1 MVVMIKKYTIEEFKA
16 YGKSGSIAQEAL
28 SSIRTVLSLG
38 VHKKISKT
46 YGENLKLA
54 EKMAVKKGL
63 LSGLFGGLSSGFF
76 NVIFAV
82 GVFYGKNLFEF
93 VISSLSLIVMSS
105 IIIKIYNLAVLTSI
119 YIFTQ
124 RYVAKQ
130 N

>member
-1 MVVMIKKYTIEEFKA
+1 MIICTILMVVMIKKYTIEEFKA

-93 VISSLSLIVMSS
+93 VISS
-105 IIIKIYNLAVLTSI
+105 
-119 YIFTQ
+119 
-124 RYVAKQ
+124 
-130 N
+130 